1 MVRFHFIFTE
11 FMKTFLLIATI
22 SIGVLF
28 PFAHSYS
35 FMIQYLLMI
44 MLFISFLKMDIKKD
58 HFKKSHFYILL
69 INLGVPLSAYFF
81 LKEFNLTLAEVVF
94 ITGIAP
100 TAIASPIIVNLL
112 NGKIEFSVISI
123 LVTNFSIAFLLP
135 FLLPAILSSS
145 SSISVIDVLI
155 PVATVFLIPFAL
167 ALIIKHSLPKL
178 KKALISLNKY
188 LFYLLIVNINLGTSK
203 ASFYIR
209 QEMSFA
215 DPIIYQI
222 ALASLLLCIL
232 YFNLGKLVTP
242 KDLSIEG
249 GQSLGQKN
257 NGFTVWVAL
266 TFISPLAVIG
276 PVFYILFQNF
286 YISWQLHRNKTE

>member
-1 MVRFHFIFTE
+1 M
-11 FMKTFLLIATI
+11 
-22 SIGVLF
+22 
-28 PFAHSYS
+28 
-35 FMIQYLLMI
+35 
-44 MLFISFLKMDIKKD
+44 
-58 HFKKSHFYILL
+58 
-69 INLGVPLSAYFF
+69 
-81 LKEFNLTLAEVVF
+81 
-94 ITGIAP
+94 
-100 TAIASPIIVNLL
+100 
-112 NGKIEFSVISI
+112 
-123 LVTNFSIAFLLP
+123 
-135 FLLPAILSSS
+135 
-145 SSISVIDVLI
+145 LI

-178 KKALISLNKY
+178 KKALVSLNKY

>member
-1 MVRFHFIFTE
+1 
-11 FMKTFLLIATI
+11 
-22 SIGVLF
+22 
-28 PFAHSYS
+28 
-35 FMIQYLLMI
+35 
-44 MLFISFLKMDIKKD
+44 MDIKKD

-94 ITGIAP
+94 ITAIAP

-123 LVTNFSIAFLLP
+123 LVTNFSVAFLLP

-167 ALIIKHSLPKL
+167 ALIIKRSFPKIRKGL
-178 KKALISLNKY
+178 VSLNKY
-188 LFYLLIVNINLGTSK
+188 LFYVLIVNINLGTSK
-203 ASFYIR
+203 ASHFIR

-242 KDLSIEG
+242 KELSIEG

-286 YISWQLHRNKTE
+286 YISWQLHRNNLAK